1 MPSFPYKVQVQ
12 IVVASIALHGYY
24 RRKSQE
30 DIAFREFDHHPD
42 FVLDD
47 FLTGVFPR
55 SQTHGNHGPSRMDF
69 VQDEIAASLM
79 RQKKKM
85 LYFVW
90 LFVKFNV
97 NEMQI
102 NAIEN

>member
-30 DIAFREFDHHPD
+30 DIAFREFDRHPD

-47 FLTGVFPR
+47 FLTGVFPW

-79 RQKKKM
+79 RQ
-85 LYFVW
+85 
-90 LFVKFNV
+90 
-97 NEMQI
+97 
-102 NAIEN
+102 

>member
-1 MPSFPYKVQVQ
+1 VT
-12 IVVASIALHGYY
+12 SIALHNYI

-30 DIAFREFDHHPD
+30 DIAFREFDRHPD

-69 VQDEIAASLM
+69 VWDEIAISLM
-79 RQKKKM
+79 GQ
-85 LYFVW
+85 
-90 LFVKFNV
+90 
-97 NEMQI
+97 
-102 NAIEN
+102 